1 MVTTAVNIIPTGTDS
16 VFDVIKQLSTLD
28 RQAIVRPENPP
39 PGVAGYLFDIVG
51 EESVELASDITDHY
65 VENNTA
71 IQDQIALRPEQIQIR
86 GLVAELVN
94 ASGRDDLQAPV
105 SDPLPINADLVPQLT
120 PGAREQRD
128 KVDEAEFQDS
138 AAILSGQSLF
148 GYYDNR
154 TPSPNITRQA
164 KAFNYFRQLWLGRQ
178 LFSVETPWGY
188 WTNMAISSFR
198 ATQGQDTRY
207 QSDFTLTLKK
217 IRFAQD
223 LTVSAGQLAGRA
235 VPQRADIVR
244 NGNAGRQEVSEQK
257 KQSLIVRLTT

>member
-1 MVTTAVNIIPTGTDS
+1 MNTAVNIIPSGTDS
-16 VFDVIKQLSTLD
+16 VFDVIKMLSSLD
-28 RQAIVRPENPP
+28 RQAIVRPNNPP

-51 EESVELASDITDHY
+51 DESVELSSDITDHF

-71 IQDQIALRPEQIQIR
+71 IQDHIALKPEQVQVR
-86 GLVAELVN
+86 GIVAELVS
-94 ASGRDDLQAPV
+94 ARATEDTQSTV
-105 SDPLPINADLVPQLT
+105 SDPLPINPDFVPALA
-120 PGAREQRD
+120 PGAEAQR
-128 KVDEAEFQDS
+128 VAQEEIAVQDAS
-138 AAILSGQSLF
+138 AVISGQSLF
-148 GYYDNR
+148 GYYSNR

-188 WTNMAISSFR
+188 WNNMAISSIR
-198 ATQGQDTRY
+198 VEQREDTRFR
-207 QSDFTLTLKK
+207 SDFTITFKK

-244 NGNAGRQEVSEQK
+244 NGNAGREEVAQR
-257 KQSLIVRLTT
+257 KQSLIFRLLN